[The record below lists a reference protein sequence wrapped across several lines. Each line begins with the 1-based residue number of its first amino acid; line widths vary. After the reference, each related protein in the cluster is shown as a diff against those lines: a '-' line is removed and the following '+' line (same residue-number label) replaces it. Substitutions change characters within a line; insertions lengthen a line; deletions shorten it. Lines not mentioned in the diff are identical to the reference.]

1 MNALVLIAVVLIVY
15 SVFAARLD
23 RWSIT
28 APMVFVGAGAILG
41 LSMSDQLGFV
51 AEPEP
56 VKFVAEVTLA
66 LLLFADASTL
76 RWSRLKEDGALPV
89 RLLLVGF
96 PLTVLA
102 GFGAAILL
110 EPAAGLAAAA
120 LIAAILAPT
129 DAALGLGVFTDRTVP
144 GRIRRAINVESGL
157 NDGLSTPLVTLFLAL
172 LVAEEGTGPENWL
185 VESLSE
191 IGIALL
197 VALVVGGASGWLI
210 TLAHDRSWTSPTPER
225 LAVLATSLLA
235 YAGSVALEGNGFVAA
250 FVAGLVFSVSSRG
263 AVRES
268 VEFTEVLGLFA
279 SFVVWAM
286 FGAFLLAPILE
297 GGIRWEPVMYAVLS
311 LTVVRMIPVA
321 VAMIGSQVDK
331 PGILFMGWFGP
342 RGLASVVFT
351 LIAFEELDRNN
362 LATEGV
368 VEFAAWTVFLS
379 VLLHGL
385 TAKPLA
391 RAYGSTTTHPPS
403 HPSVVEEHA
412 MPRSLVHRD
421 TRAH

>member
-1 MNALVLIAVVLIVY
+1 
-15 SVFAARLD
+15 
-23 RWSIT
+23 
-28 APMVFVGAGAILG
+28 MVFVGTGAILG
-41 LSMSDQLGFV
+41 LTMRDQLGFV
-51 AEPEP
+51 ADPEL
-56 VKFVAEVTLA
+56 VKLVAEVTLA

-76 RWSRLKEDGALPV
+76 RWSQLRGDGALPV
-89 RLLLVGF
+89 RLLLIAF

-110 EPAAGLAAAA
+110 EPLAGLAAAA

-144 GRIRRAINVESGL
+144 GRIRRALNVESGL

-172 LVAEEGTGPENWL
+172 LVAEEGTGPEDWL

-191 IGIALL
+191 IGIALI
-197 VALVVGGASGWLI
+197 VAAVVGWGSGWLI
-210 TLAHDRSWTSPTPER
+210 TLAHNKSWTSPTPER
-225 LAVLATSLLA
+225 LAVLASSLLA
-235 YAGSVALEGNGFVAA
+235 YTGSVALGGNGFVSA
-250 FVAGLVFSVSSRG
+250 FVAGLIFSVASRG
-263 AVRES
+263 HLRES

-279 SFVVWAM
+279 SFVVWAI

-297 GGIRWEPVMYAVLS
+297 RGIRWKPVIYAVMS

-321 VAMIGSQVDK
+321 LAMIGSRLDRPSV
-331 PGILFMGWFGP
+331 LFMGWFGP

-362 LATEGV
+362 LATETV
-368 VEFAAWTVFLS
+368 MEVAAWTVFLS

-391 RAYGSTTTHPPS
+391 RAYGSAAAHAPS
-403 HPSVVEEHA
+403 RPGVVDEHA

-421 TRAH
+421 TSRS